1 MFWADEIALEASG
14 PQVVNDSKTPSGTI
28 HVGALRGVVIHD
40 AIARAVRQRGLEVR
54 FLYGIDDLDPM
65 DSATLANR
73 EGVAEH
79 MGIPLANVPPPRGS
93 REQSWARHFA
103 RTFLDSFERL
113 GIRPELYWASEQYAA
128 GLFDAF
134 IRVALDRA
142 ADVRRVY
149 AEISHVDHGPDWLP
163 LQVICEQC
171 GRIGT
176 TFAYDWDGETVAYRC
191 RPDLVAW
198 ATGCG
203 HSGRVAPFGGR
214 AKLPWNLHWVAKWQL
229 FGVTIEAGG
238 KDLSTR
244 GGSRDRSEALARGV
258 FGVTPP
264 RNVPYEF
271 LTIGGHKM
279 KSSAGSGAAADAM
292 VELLPPEIVRF
303 LMLRY
308 RPNTAIEFDPN
319 GETIPR
325 LFDEY
330 DAYVIAALAGP
341 ASEADADEHAQKRRI
356 VELSQLPG
364 RTLPTWFLPPFLQV
378 ATYAQMP
385 NATLTRVAEQIG
397 RHRGAPLAAPE
408 LAELETRLGTVRRWL
423 PEWAPERI
431 RFSVALDGLPETAAA
446 LGEPQRRYLESLA
459 AVLPDARAWDGET
472 LQSVIFERARELQLA
487 PGKAFNA
494 IYLAFVGR
502 ASGPRAGSL
511 LASLDRGFVID
522 RLRAA
527 ATASGEPAA
536 STKGGSR

>member
-1 MFWADEIALEASG
+1 MFWADEIALEAAS

-40 AIARAVRQRGLEVR
+40 AITRALRDRGLETR

-65 DSATLANR
+65 DSATLATR
-73 EGVAEH
+73 EGVAEY
-79 MGIPLANVPPPRGS
+79 MGIPLANVPPPQGS
-93 REQSWARHFA
+93 REPSWARHYA
-103 RTFLDSFERL
+103 QTFLDTFARL
-113 GIRPELYWASEQYAA
+113 GIHPELYWASEQYAA
-128 GLFDAF
+128 GLFDGF
-134 IRVALDRA
+134 IREALDRA

-149 AEISHVDHGPDWLP
+149 AEVSHVDHGPDWLP

-176 TFAYDWDGETVAYRC
+176 TFASDWDGETVAYRC
-191 RPDLVAW
+191 LPDLVDW

-203 HSGRVAPFGGR
+203 HAGRVSPFGGR
-214 AKLPWNLHWVAKWQL
+214 AKLPWNLHWVAKWRL
-229 FGVTIEAGG
+229 FGVTVEAGG

-244 GGSRDRSEALARGV
+244 GGSRDRSDALARQV
-258 FGVTPP
+258 FDVTPP

-271 LTIGGHKM
+271 LTIGGRKM

-308 RPNTAIEFDPN
+308 RPNTAIEFDPA

-330 DAYVIAALAGP
+330 DAYVAAATTGP
-341 ASEADADEHAQKRRI
+341 VSDADAEEHAQRRRI
-356 VELSQLPG
+356 VELAQLPG
-364 RTLPTWFLPPFLQV
+364 NELPTWFLPPFVQV

-385 NATLTRVAEQIG
+385 GATTERMAEQIG
-397 RHRGAPLAAPE
+397 RHRGVPLDAPE
-408 LAELETRLGTVRRWL
+408 VGELASRLETVERWL
-423 PEWAPERI
+423 PDWAPERI
-431 RFSVALDGLPETAAA
+431 RFSVALDGLPEAAGA
-446 LGEPQRRYLESLA
+446 LTEPQRRYLESLA
-459 AVLPDARAWDGET
+459 TVLRTTDAWDGET
-472 LQSVIFERARELQLA
+472 LQSIIFDRARELQLP

-494 IYLAFVGR
+494 IYLSFVGR

-511 LASLDRGFVID
+511 FASLDRQFVID

-527 ATASGEPAA
+527 AGVGEPAA
-536 STKGGSR
+536 PRGGAA

>member
-28 HVGALRGVVIHD
+28 HIGALRGVVIHD
-40 AIARAVRQRGLEVR
+40 ALTRALLDRGLGTT

-65 DSATLANR
+65 DSATLATR
-73 EGVAEH
+73 EGVTAY
-79 MGIPLANVPPPRGS
+79 MGIPLANVPPPHGS
-93 REQSWARHFA
+93 DQPSWARHFA
-103 RTFLDSFERL
+103 QTFLDTFGRL
-113 GIRPELYWASEQYAA
+113 GIRPEFYWASEQYAA

-134 IRVALDRA
+134 VREALDHA

-149 AEISHVDHGPDWLP
+149 AEVSHVDHGDDWLP
-163 LQVICEQC
+163 LQVICGQC

-176 TFAYDWDGETVAYRC
+176 TFADDWDGETVRYRC
-191 RPDLVAW
+191 LPDLVAW

-214 AKLPWNLHWVAKWQL
+214 AKLPWNLHWVAKWKL

-244 GGSRDRSEALARGV
+244 GGSRDRSEALAREV
-258 FGVTPP
+258 FDVAAP

-271 LTIGGHKM
+271 LTIGGRKM
-279 KSSAGSGAAADAM
+279 KSSQGSGAAAHAM

-308 RPNTAIEFDPN
+308 RPNAAIEFDPA

-325 LFDEY
+325 LFEEY
-330 DAYVIAALAGP
+330 DAYVASAAADP
-341 ASEADADEHAQKRRI
+341 ADDADADELAHRRRV
-356 VELSQLPG
+356 VELAQLPG
-364 RTLPTWFLPPFLQV
+364 NELPTYFLPPFVQV

-385 NATLTRVAEQIG
+385 GATSQRVAEQIG
-397 RHRGAPLAAPE
+397 RHRGAPLSGDE
-408 LAELETRLGTVRRWL
+408 LRALDERLETVRRWL

-431 RFSVALDGLPETAAA
+431 RFSVALAGLPDAAAA
-446 LGEPQRRYLESLA
+446 LTEQQRAYLETLA
-459 AVLPDARAWDGET
+459 GTLTTADPWDGEA
-472 LQSVIFERARELQLA
+472 LQSVIFEGARADGLP

-494 IYLAFVGR
+494 VYLAFIGR
-502 ASGPRAGSL
+502 GSGPRAGWL
-511 LASLDRGFVID
+511 LASLERQFVVD
-522 RLRAA
+522 RLRVAA
-527 ATASGEPAA
+527 GAGEPAA
-536 STKGGSR
+536 TKGGAP

>member
-1 MFWADEIALEASG
+1 VFWADEIALEASG

-28 HVGALRGVVIHD
+28 HIGALRGVVIHD
-40 AIARAVRQRGLEVR
+40 ALTRALRDRGLETR

-65 DSATLANR
+65 DSATLASR
-73 EGVAEH
+73 EGVSEY
-79 MGIPLANVPPPRGS
+79 MGIPLANVPAPRGS
-93 REQSWARHFA
+93 AAPSWARHFA
-103 RTFLDSFERL
+103 QTFLDTFARL

-134 IRVALDRA
+134 IREALDRA

-149 AEISHVDHGPDWLP
+149 AEVSHVDHGPEWLP

-176 TFAYDWDGETVAYRC
+176 TFADDWDGETVHYRC
-191 RPDLVAW
+191 LPDLVAW

-203 HSGRVAPFGGR
+203 HEGRVSPFGGR
-214 AKLPWNLHWVAKWQL
+214 AKLPWNLHWVAKWRL
-229 FGVTIEAGG
+229 FGVTVEAGG

-244 GGSRDRSEALARGV
+244 GGSRDRSEALAREV
-258 FGVTPP
+258 FDVVPP

-292 VELLPPEIVRF
+292 VALLPPEIVRF

-308 RPNTAIEFDPN
+308 RPKAAIEFDPA
-319 GETIPR
+319 GETVPR

-330 DAYVIAALAGP
+330 DAYVTAAVAGP
-341 ASEADADEHAQKRRI
+341 VGDADVEENAHRRRI
-356 VELSQLPG
+356 VELAQLPG
-364 RTLPTWFLPPFLQV
+364 NDLPRWFLPPFVQV
-378 ATYAQMP
+378 ATYAQMSG
-385 NATLTRVAEQIG
+385 ATLERVGEQIG
-397 RHRGAPLAAPE
+397 RHRGAALDARE
-408 LAELETRLGTVRRWL
+408 LRELESRMRTVERWL

-431 RFSVALDGLPETAAA
+431 RFSVALDGLPDAATA
-446 LGEPQRRYLESLA
+446 LSEQQRRYLHALA
-459 AVLPDARAWDGET
+459 APLHRTDAWDGES
-472 LQSVIFERARELQLA
+472 LQTIIFDTARALQLP

-494 IYLAFVGR
+494 IYLAFVGH

-511 LASLDRGFVID
+511 LASLDRDFVIG
-522 RLRAA
+522 RLHVAGESR
-527 ATASGEPAA
+527 EPAA
-536 STKGGSR
+536 AKGAQA